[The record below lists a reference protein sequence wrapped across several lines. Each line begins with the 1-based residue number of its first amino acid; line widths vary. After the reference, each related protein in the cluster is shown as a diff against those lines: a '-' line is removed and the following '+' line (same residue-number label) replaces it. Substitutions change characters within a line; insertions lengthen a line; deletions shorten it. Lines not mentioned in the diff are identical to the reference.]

1 MTSAEALMT
10 AVGDR
15 GVIHTESLSKIYA
28 GTDFTVGLLPNARWM
43 SEQLVCFDNWRPS
56 SPDKARTIACQFR
69 ANEPAAFCIVLRI
82 GSASGR
88 FPAHEIFDSQ
98 GKTGAAGKD

>member
-1 MTSAEALMT
+1 MESARQWLSVFSENALVKEHHCRPWPSGC
-10 AVGDR
+10 AKR
-15 GVIHTESLSKIYA
+15 KS
-28 GTDFTVGLLPNARWM
+28 WM